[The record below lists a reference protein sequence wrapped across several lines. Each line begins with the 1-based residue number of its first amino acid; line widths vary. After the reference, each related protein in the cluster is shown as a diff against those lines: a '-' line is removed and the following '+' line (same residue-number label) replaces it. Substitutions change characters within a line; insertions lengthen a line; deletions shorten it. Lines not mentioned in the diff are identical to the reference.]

1 MILLKNSKNTQ
12 TFYIAKKTG
21 IEKGQL
27 HISSYSKV
35 EADALFQPKGEYITA
50 DEYNNKIN
58 ELEAT
63 IQELQSKLANSDK

>member
-35 EADALFQPKGEYITA
+35 EADALFQPKGDYITA

-63 IQELQSKLANSDK
+63 IRELQSKLANSGK

>member
-12 TFYIAKKTG
+12 TFYIAKKAG

-27 HISSYSKV
+27 HTGSYSKV
-35 EADALFQPKGEYITA
+35 EADALFQPKGDYITA

>member
-21 IEKGQL
+21 IGKGQL

-35 EADALFQPKGEYITA
+35 EADALFQPKGDYITA

-63 IQELQSKLANSDK
+63 IQELQSKLANSGK

>member
-27 HISSYSKV
+27 YIGSYSKV
-35 EADALFQPKGEYITA
+35 EADALFQPKGDYITA

-63 IQELQSKLANSDK
+63 IQELQSKLANSGK

>member
-27 HISSYSKV
+27 HTGSYSKV
-35 EADALFQPKGEYITA
+35 EADTLFQPKGDYITA

>member
-21 IEKGQL
+21 IVNSQL
-27 HISSYSKV
+27 TIGSYTKNES
-35 EADALFQPKGEYITA
+35 DSLFQPKGDYITA
-50 DEYNNKIN
+50 EEYNNKIN

-63 IQELQSKLANSDK
+63 IQELQSKLADSDK

>member
-21 IEKGQL
+21 IEKGQS
-27 HISSYSKV
+27 HIGSYSKV
-35 EADALFQPKGEYITA
+35 EADALFQPKGDYITA

-63 IQELQSKLANSDK
+63 IQELQSKLVNSDK

>member
-21 IEKGQL
+21 IDKGKL
-27 HISSYSKV
+27 HIGSYSKV
-35 EADALFQPKGEYITA
+35 EADALFQPKGDYITA

>member
-12 TFYIAKKTG
+12 TFYIAKNTG

-35 EADALFQPKGEYITA
+35 EADALFQPKGDYITA

-63 IQELQSKLANSDK
+63 IQELQSKLTNSDK

>member
-27 HISSYSKV
+27 PIGSYSKL
-35 EADALFQPKGEYITA
+35 EADALFQPKGDYIT
-50 DEYNNKIN
+50 NNKIN
-58 ELEAT
+58 EQEAT
-63 IQELQSKLANSDK
+63 IQELQSKLADSDK